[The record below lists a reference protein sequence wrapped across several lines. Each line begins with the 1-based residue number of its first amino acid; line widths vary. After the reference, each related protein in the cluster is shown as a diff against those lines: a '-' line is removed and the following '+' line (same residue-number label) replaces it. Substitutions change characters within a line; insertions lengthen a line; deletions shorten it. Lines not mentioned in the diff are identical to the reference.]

1 MTKKNK
7 TVIIKKHYQSEAE
20 KYGKSFRSTIEDE
33 TVRERET
40 QMILEVCR
48 YLTWRGKTLKILDLG
63 CGNGYSL
70 SILTRKFPN
79 YKYTGIDF
87 TKEMVDICK
96 QRKMKNCRVLQGDA
110 RKLTFPNNS
119 FDFVYT
125 QRCLIN
131 ILNTKEQYKALNEIY
146 RILRPGGFYLFIEC
160 FTDGL
165 KNNNKA
171 RRECGLSPLV
181 PRFHNLYFDKKQFLK
196 MVKNKFRIL
205 PDKMELNNGYVFH
218 RNFLSSHYFI
228 ARVLHPLV
236 TKSDDIK
243 NTEFV
248 KFFSFLPPIG
258 NYSQIQ
264 ALLMQK
270 ILL

>member
-1 MTKKNK
+1 MTKENR
-7 TVIIKKHYQSEAE
+7 TVIIKKHYQSEAK
-20 KYGKSFRSTIEDE
+20 KYGKSFRSTMDDDV
-33 TVRERET
+33 VRERET

-48 YLTWRGKTLKILDLG
+48 YLSRTGKTLKILDLG
-63 CGNGYSL
+63 CGNGYTL
-70 SILTRKFPN
+70 SMLSRKFP
-79 YKYTGIDF
+79 KHRYTGIDY

-96 QRKMKNCRVLQGDA
+96 QRKMKNCLVLQGDA
-110 RKLTFPNNS
+110 RNLAFSDNS

-131 ILNTKEQYKALNEIY
+131 ILNIKEQYKALNEIY
-146 RILRPGGFYLFIEC
+146 RILRHGGFYLFIEC

-171 RRECGLSPLV
+171 RQECGLP
-181 PRFHNLYFDKKQFLK
+181 PFAARFHNLYFDKKQFLK
-196 MVKNKFRIL
+196 AVKNKFRVL
-205 PDKMELNNGYVFH
+205 PDKMELSNGYVFH
-218 RNFLSSHYFI
+218 QNFLSSHYFV
-228 ARVLHPLV
+228 ARVLHPLI
-236 TKSDDIK
+236 TKGGDIK

-248 KFFSFLPPIG
+248 KFFSFLSPIG

-270 ILL
+270 I